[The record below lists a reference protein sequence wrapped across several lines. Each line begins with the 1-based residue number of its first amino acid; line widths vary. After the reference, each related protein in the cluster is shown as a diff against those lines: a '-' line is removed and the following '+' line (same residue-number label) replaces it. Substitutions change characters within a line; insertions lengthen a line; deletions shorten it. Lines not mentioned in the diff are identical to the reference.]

1 MGKYLMRRLLLALPV
16 ILGAI
21 TINFALINLLP
32 GDPAATMLARSGASA
47 AQVAQLRSD
56 LGLDQPLQVRYFD
69 YLKGLAHGDLGQS
82 IVYHES
88 VAGMIATRL
97 PPTLALVLTALLL
110 AVPIGAAIGIV
121 SALFKDRWLDR
132 ILVAI
137 SSLGVSLPSFW
148 LALMMIL
155 LFSVE
160 LGWLPASGQGG
171 ARHVILPAMVLAIG
185 AVGTMARTARTSMV
199 EALRQDYVRTAR
211 AKGLS
216 ETRIV
221 LRHALPNAL
230 IPVVTII
237 GLQFGWLLSNSLI
250 IETVFSR
257 QGIGTILIESILKKD
272 IPVVQGAVLVISGL
286 YVLLNLLVDL
296 AYAAID
302 PRIRY
307 D

>member
-69 YLKGLAHGDLGQS
+69 YLKGLVHGDLGQS

-88 VAGMIATRL
+88 VAGMIAARL

-171 ARHVILPAMVLAIG
+171 VRHVILPAMVLAIG